1 MQKSRRGL
9 RYDVRVPV
17 SGFGGGGDVAWKD
30 SEAAHTAEPKR
41 GCALVSMIFSRTHSL
56 PAFLG
61 PRGAKRKIVYL
72 LQLLGWSR

>member
-30 SEAAHTAEPKR
+30 SEGGAHRRAKAGVRTREHDLLSHSFSSRFPWPTRCKKENRVSIAA
-41 GCALVSMIFSRTHSL
+41 SRME
-56 PAFLG
+56 
-61 PRGAKRKIVYL
+61 
-72 LQLLGWSR
+72 